1 MRFSS
6 IKKLFSIELG
16 ITESSYLA
24 SYDGVVSAGVD
35 FSAIRLRRDEERGV
49 ITVELPAAQIR
60 SVDIDPQSFQ
70 LYSEKTG
77 LGNPVSA
84 ADFNSSLVELEA
96 SAREKALERGLLD
109 KADENAR
116 RIIRNFI
123 AGLVDTTRWSVRFET
138 V

>member
-1 MRFSS
+1 MKKQLLLLLLSVVTVVGNARTVTGTVTFDG
-6 IKKLFSIELG
+6 KKL
-16 ITESSYLA
+16 TSS
-24 SYDGVVSAGVD
+24 
-35 FSAIRLRRDEERGV
+35 F
-49 ITVELPAAQIR
+49 
-60 SVDIDPQSFQ
+60 
-70 LYSEKTG
+70 
-77 LGNPVSA
+77 SA